1 MLGGSDLYA
10 AYSRDIPSIGQQQQ
24 HSQQN
29 VPTSSSVDLG
39 HDTDKRSAPQ
49 LAPMKHES
57 LPIPVPSM
65 ESPLMTPDEK
75 VYLLSAELKRQREQN
90 QQQQQQQPSQPGYLD
105 KLWGKKRDV
114 LKLVMFMLVFMLA
127 LALHW
132 VAKHY
137 MREYLDAN
145 ALTTG
150 KEFLFRMLYP
160 CAVLFI
166 LWNMRVFNK

>member
-24 HSQQN
+24 QI
-29 VPTSSSVDLG
+29 PTSSSVVDLG
-39 HDTDKRSAPQ
+39 NDTDKRSAPQ
-49 LAPMKHES
+49 MAPVKHES
-57 LPIPVPSM
+57 LPIPVPSSM

-75 VYLLSAELKRQREQN
+75 VYLLSAELKRQRDMN
-90 QQQQQQQPSQPGYLD
+90 QQQQAPPSQPGYLD
-105 KLWGKKRDV
+105 RLWGKKRDV

-127 LALHW
+127 LSLHW

-137 MREYLDAN
+137 MKEYMDAN
-145 ALTTG
+145 ALTTS
-150 KEFLFRMLYP
+150 KEFMFRMLYP

-166 LWNMRVFNK
+166 VWNMRVFNK